1 MEYVDILKPPT
12 FEKSGIVKSR
22 IQAWDDGDWI
32 GTFNLWI
39 IKTTPIPSIIYQ
51 MRSPNSGW
59 SPGLLDVSAGGHYQA
74 GELIRD
80 GLREVLEELGREYAF
95 GDLMPL
101 GRKITVSP
109 DLKSRMRNNVI
120 DIFMIQDERPI
131 DTYELQKKEVFGI
144 CECPVE
150 SLLHVHT
157 DEGFS
162 FTTTLVKNDGTRAT
176 ITVTRDSFPYNWDN
190 YHYKMALLAERF
202 LRGERPLIY

>member
-22 IQAWDDGDWI
+22 IQAWEDEDWI

-39 IKTTPIPSIIYQ
+39 IKTKPIPSLVYQ

-59 SPGLLDVSAGGHYQA
+59 SPGLLDVTAGGHYQA
-74 GELIRD
+74 GELMRD
-80 GLREVLEELGREYAF
+80 GLREVREELGLEYKF
-95 GDLMPL
+95 EDLKPL

-109 DLKSRMRNNVI
+109 DLKGRMRNNVI

-131 DTYELQKKEVFGI
+131 DTYRLQKDEVFGI

-150 SLLHVHT
+150 KLVHT
-157 DEGFS
+157 HTDDGFS
-162 FTTTLVKNDGTRAT
+162 FTTTLVKNDGTKDK

-190 YHYKMALLAERF
+190 YHYKIALLAERF
-202 LRGERPLIY
+202 IRGEKPLIY